1 VRTRVAI
8 SPAVI
13 RWDKTSYNFM
23 KAYLQRSLLLV
34 LILIGAAR
42 PSSAINLP
50 VTDSVAVKGFHLD
63 MRIQVMKMP
72 AMKKFVL
79 NLSKNGINTLLVEW
93 EGSYPF
99 EKEPLIAN
107 KYAYSRQEIRDF
119 IGYCNS
125 LHIQV
130 IPLQQSFGHV
140 EYILRNYKYAAL
152 REDQKDFSQVCP
164 SEPELNKK
172 LFTTL
177 YTDLVSTHNSPYVHI
192 GGDETYL
199 LGHCEKCKKRAAEI
213 GLSRLYFDHI
223 KMLCDIVVSLGKKPI
238 VWADIALKYPDY
250 INLLPKE
257 TIFIDWNYGWDVN
270 RFGDHAK
277 LLKSGYEIW
286 GSPALRSHP
295 DNYFL
300 TDWQKHFNNVR
311 DFLPLSRKLGYKGI
325 VMTSWSTSGVYSS
338 LFESEDEPIE
348 LYAIRHVYPLS
359 GFNIIINYYLS
370 TLKPGSKLTNDQFIQ
385 SYCSSRY
392 GLDARK
398 AMLFKNAL
406 FSTPY
411 NVVHGKV
418 ISPSAITI
426 GQLLDSARRS
436 LKMLRLLQPVKGLQ
450 EFKHYIL
457 MADIRVY
464 YLTYMKIEA
473 EVNAPGFTD
482 KQILAY
488 VLQLKKLSADEQ
500 RLNEEFTD
508 LNQDFLFKSS
518 IDEENLLRS
527 QKVHVLY
534 DRLAK
539 VK

>member
-1 VRTRVAI
+1 
-8 SPAVI
+8 
-13 RWDKTSYNFM
+13 M
-23 KAYLQRSLLLV
+23 KAYLQNRLWLMLLL
-34 LILIGAAR
+34 IGL
-42 PSSAINLP
+42 SLSASAVKSQP
-50 VTDSVAVKGFHLD
+50 ADSIAIKGFHLD
-63 MRIQVMKMP
+63 MRIQVMKLP
-72 AMKKFVL
+72 ALKKFVL
-79 NLSKNGINTLLVEW
+79 NLSTKGINTIIMEW

-99 EKEPLIAN
+99 VREPLIAN
-107 KYAYSRQEIRDF
+107 RYAYSRQEIAEF
-119 IGYCNS
+119 IGYCKS

-172 LFTTL
+172 LFTAL
-177 YTDLVSTHNSPYVHI
+177 YTDLVSTHNSPYIHI

-223 KMLCDIVVSLGKKPI
+223 KMLCDIVVGLGKRPI

-270 RFGDHAK
+270 RFGDHSK

-286 GSPALRSHP
+286 GSPAIRSYP

-300 TDWQKHFNNVR
+300 TDWQKHFNNIR
-311 DFLPLSRKLGYKGI
+311 DFIPLSRHLGYKGI

-338 LFESEDEPIE
+338 LFESEDELID

-359 GFNIIINYYLS
+359 GFNMLVDYYLQ
-370 TLKPGSKLTNDQFIQ
+370 TLNDDGKLSNDQFIE
-385 SYCSSRY
+385 SYCSSHY
-392 GLDARK
+392 GFDSPK
-398 AMLFKNAL
+398 SKLFTKAL
-406 FSTPY
+406 FSAPF

-418 ISPSAITI
+418 IASKEITV
-426 GQLLDSARRS
+426 GQLLDSATEVLRA
-436 LKMLRLLQPVKGLQ
+436 LKSLQPVKGVQ
-450 EFKHYIL
+450 EFRHYLL
-457 MADIRVY
+457 MADIRIY

-473 EVNAPGFTD
+473 EINSTD
-482 KQILAY
+482 FSGDKIPLY
-488 VLQLKKLSADEQ
+488 ILQLKKLLSNEQ
-500 RLNEEFTD
+500 RLNDEFTA
-508 LNQDFLFKSS
+508 LNKDFLYQSA
-518 IDEENLLRS
+518 IDEENLLRN
-527 QKVHVLY
+527 QKIHVLY

-539 VK
+539 QK

>member
-1 VRTRVAI
+1 
-8 SPAVI
+8 
-13 RWDKTSYNFM
+13 M
-23 KAYLQRSLLLV
+23 KIHLQRSLI
-34 LILIGAAR
+34 LILFIAGLSFSA
-42 PSSAINLP
+42 SAINVKP
-50 VTDSVAVKGFHLD
+50 ADSVQIKGFHLD
-63 MRIQVMKMP
+63 LRIQVMKLP
-72 AMKKFVL
+72 ALKKFAL
-79 NLSKNGINTLLVEW
+79 NLSKNGINTLVMEW

-107 KYAYSRQEIRDF
+107 RYAYSRAEVREF
-119 IGYCNS
+119 VSYCNA

-177 YTDLVSTHNSPYVHI
+177 YTDLVSTHNSQYIHI

-223 KMLCDIVVSLGKKPI
+223 KMLCDIVVSLGKRPI

-257 TIFIDWNYGWDVN
+257 TIFVDWNYGWDVN
-270 RFGDHAK
+270 HFGDHAK

-286 GSPALRSHP
+286 GSPAIRSYP

-300 TDWQKHFNNVR
+300 TDWQKHFNNIR
-311 DFLPLSRKLGYKGI
+311 DFIPLSRKLGYKGI

-338 LFESEDEPIE
+338 LFESEDELID
-348 LYAIRHVYPLS
+348 LYAIRHVYPLD
-359 GFNIIINYYLS
+359 GFNILVSYYLS
-370 TLKPGSKLTNDQFIQ
+370 TLNSGQKLTNDQFITN
-385 SYCSSRY
+385 YCSAHY
-392 GLDARK
+392 GLNSGQ
-398 AMLFKNAL
+398 AMQFKNAL
-406 FSTPY
+406 FAAPY

-418 ISPSAITI
+418 VSPKEITVN
-426 GQLLDSARRS
+426 QLLDSATNALNT
-436 LKMLRLLQPVKGLQ
+436 LKSLQPVKGAP

-457 MADIRVY
+457 MAGIRVY

-473 EVNAPGFTD
+473 EINSPGF
-482 KQILAY
+482 
-488 VLQLKKLSADEQ
+488 SADQAPVYLTKLDKLLVDEQ
-500 RLNEEFTD
+500 KLNAEFTA
-508 LNQDFLFKSS
+508 LNQDFLYKSAL
-518 IDEENLLRS
+518 DDENLLRS
-527 QKVHVLY
+527 QKIHVMY
-534 DRLAK
+534 NRLAK
-539 VK
+539 IK

>member
-1 VRTRVAI
+1 MRTRVAI

-23 KAYLQRSLLLV
+23 KAYLQRSLLLI
-34 LILIGAAR
+34 LFLIGAIR
-42 PSSAINLP
+42 SSSAINLP
-50 VTDSVAVKGFHLD
+50 VADSVAVKGFHLD

-119 IGYCNS
+119 IDYCNS

-177 YTDLVSTHNSPYVHI
+177 YTDLVSTHKSPYIHI

-325 VMTSWSTSGVYSS
+325 IMTSWSTSGVYST

-359 GFNIIINYYLS
+359 GFNILVNYYLS

-398 AMLFKNAL
+398 AMLFKKAL

-411 NVVHGKV
+411 NVVHGRV

-426 GQLLDSARRS
+426 GQLLDSAKSS
-436 LKMLRLLQPVKGLQ
+436 LKTLRLLRPVKGLQ

-473 EVNAPGFTD
+473 EVNAPGVSD
-482 KQILAY
+482 EQLPAY
-488 VLQLKKLSADEQ
+488 ALLLKKLLLQEQ
-500 RLNEEFTD
+500 RLNDEFTA